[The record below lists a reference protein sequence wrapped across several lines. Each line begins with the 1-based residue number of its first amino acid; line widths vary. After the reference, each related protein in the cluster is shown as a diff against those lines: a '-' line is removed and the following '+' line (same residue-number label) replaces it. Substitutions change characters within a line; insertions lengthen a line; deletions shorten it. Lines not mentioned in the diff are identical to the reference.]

1 MVGTCESGAMDGSV
15 KDKVGDGVAVGASHA
30 HGSVCASH
38 TSAHITDRHISSHGI
53 VGPNG
58 DGLTLGFTVG
68 VFEGVTVGVFE
79 GVTVGVG
86 VRVGDG
92 VGVGVGVAETFT
104 GVVLGLVLAA

>member
-15 KDKVGDGVAVGASHA
+15 NDKVGDGVAVGASHA

-92 VGVGVGVAETFT
+92 VAVAETFT

>member
-15 KDKVGDGVAVGASHA
+15 NDKVGDGVAVGASHA

-68 VFEGVTVGVFE
+68 LGVTVGVFE

-92 VGVGVGVAETFT
+92 VAVAETFT